1 MIGNYV
7 KALEDAR
14 SSVQIDPSL
23 FKVRSLSSFYCQL
36 LCLSLYVLQ
45 GHMREGKCHL
55 AMGELAAALNCF
67 HRAAQ
72 IEPKNQAAKDE
83 VISNSNHMTIV

>member
-1 MIGNYV
+1 
-7 KALEDAR
+7 
-14 SSVQIDPSL
+14 
-23 FKVRSLSSFYCQL
+23 
-36 LCLSLYVLQ
+36 
-45 GHMREGKCHL
+45 MREGKCHL

-83 VISNSNHMTIV
+83 VISTPNRMTIASNCL